1 MPGTTYLPGFGE
13 VRYDLSPVPEYG
25 DSQTSAVIGL
35 MAKYAAEDS
44 ESPEVRQA
52 VAAAQRMYPGL
63 TPEEQIYRF
72 VRSRIRFVNDE
83 ALSQPFQRWYE
94 DYIVETLIRP
104 RDLLALPVPVAQG
117 DCDDYS
123 MLVASMLLAQ
133 GIKASYVTV
142 AADERDPAQF
152 SHVYV
157 ASYRDG
163 KRFPIDAS
171 HGPYAGWE
179 VQGVYRRTEW
189 PIHKAVILNL
199 NIEKIRPGLIV
210 LGVIGAIV
218 LMSRR

>member
-13 VRYDLSPVPEYG
+13 VRYDLTPVADYG
-25 DSQTSAVIGL
+25 DGQTSAVIGL

-44 ESPEVRQA
+44 ESTEVRQA
-52 VAAAQRMYPGL
+52 VAAAQRLYSGL
-63 TPEEQIYRF
+63 TPEEQVYRF
-72 VRSRIRFVNDE
+72 ARSRIRFINDE
-83 ALSQPFQRWYE
+83 ALSQPFQRWYQ

-104 RDLLALPVPVAQG
+104 RDLLTLPVPVAQG
-117 DCDDYS
+117 DCDDFS

-133 GIKASYVTV
+133 GIKASFVTV
-142 AADERDPAQF
+142 AADDRDPNQF

-171 HGPYAGWE
+171 HGPFAGWE

-189 PIHKAVILNL
+189 PVRKAVTLDLDID
-199 NIEKIRPGLIV
+199 RMRVPLIA
-210 LGVIGAIV
+210 LGIIGAVV
-218 LMSRR
+218 LSSRR